1 MAVYIDVLLSLVRV
15 IIYLAVACFTVFD
28 CLLMGNLCS
37 LKNLIETHQKVSLI
51 KVKVYFNLIKAHNS
65 LNAF

>member
-15 IIYLAVACFTVFD
+15 IIYLAVECFTVFD
-28 CLLMGNLCS
+28 CLLMDNLCS

-51 KVKVYFNLIKAHNS
+51 
-65 LNAF
+65 